1 MSQSISNKNNNNNSN
16 KRSVPSRGK
25 TLVYVPNISEP
36 AEIEVKPKSTVAV
49 LPEPD
54 TILPKPAATT
64 LPKPTV
70 IMPKPAAVL
79 SEPSV
84 LQKQEPPSK
93 PAAKELTGFKIPK
106 LVKRDQPVKS
116 PAKNLKQK
124 KSEEAVKAV
133 KKAIKHSNHE
143 TKKPTK
149 QITVKTQAKESEK
162 QKTKSDQNKTSTVV
176 HSHVTRSTVPKPNPT
191 QQPRKFYYLC
201 CCCFFFHLKFKIFEI
216 I

>member
-36 AEIEVKPKSTVAV
+36 PEIEVKPKSTVAV

-84 LQKQEPPSK
+84 LQKQE
-93 PAAKELTGFKIPK
+93 
-106 LVKRDQPVKS
+106 
-116 PAKNLKQK
+116 
-124 KSEEAVKAV
+124 
-133 KKAIKHSNHE
+133 
-143 TKKPTK
+143 
-149 QITVKTQAKESEK
+149 
-162 QKTKSDQNKTSTVV
+162 
-176 HSHVTRSTVPKPNPT
+176 
-191 QQPRKFYYLC
+191 
-201 CCCFFFHLKFKIFEI
+201 
-216 I
+216 